1 MTRNLVDANTVR
13 LLDAMKTSSHQPPCC
28 PLPPHPALSP
38 VYVLSVAQTSK
49 SAVSQVSKPADL
61 THTRHAANFQPCRL
75 GSRRYSRFGNL
86 RYELEATP
94 ALTVSCTGGE
104 VRVRGQRANAGLTV
118 SEAFT
123 LLELLVTIG
132 IIALLSA
139 MLFPAIA
146 RAKGR
151 AKTESCKNNLRQMGK
166 ALAMYE
172 GDFRYYPG
180 AGDCA
185 VATNQWPYLLRST
198 NSWVVRI
205 SPYLGTDPL
214 IFSCPEYDAPV
225 FRADLTEK

>member
-1 MTRNLVDANTVR
+1 M
-13 LLDAMKTSSHQPPCC
+13 SPPR
-28 PLPPHPALSP
+28 A
-38 VYVLSVAQTSK
+38 
-49 SAVSQVSKPADL
+49 SKPAVSPTSKPAGL
-61 THTRHAANFQPCRL
+61 EVRGVSCTREL
-75 GSRRYSRFGNL
+75 SRFGNL

-94 ALTVSCTGGE
+94 ALNTYTGREG
-104 VRVRGQRANAGLTV
+104 RVRGQQAKAGLMGRV